1 MGFTLAG
8 LLLLSVAPS
17 FGWLLVAA
25 VLVGTGSSVFHPE
38 SSRVARMASGGRHGL
53 AQSLFQVGGNVGSA
67 LGPLLAAL
75 FIIPHGQRSVAWFS
89 LAALFGIVVL
99 TGIGRWYSANRARL
113 KPRGDGVTVELP
125 RKRAGRAG
133 GAGRAGVLKY
143 FYLASLNSYFTFY
156 LIDKFG
162 LSTREAQLYLFLFLA
177 AVAVGTVVGG
187 PVGDRIGRK
196 IVIWVSILGVAP
208 FTLMLP
214 HANLFWTAVLV
225 VIIGAVLASAFSAI
239 VVYAQELVP
248 GKVGMIAGLFFG
260 LSFGMGGLGAAALGR
275 LADAT
280 SIGYVYQVC
289 AYLPL
294 LGVVAIL
301 LPKMGQA
308 RLRGVAA
315 SGPAAPGPL
324 AISGH
329 AAQLRA
335 GRFDADDLAAVAM
348 MDDGDAGA
356 AQLLQLRGRDGEAAR
371 QLGVADGGRPA
382 AAVLAGEAPV
392 VVERPGHQRRAVGQ
406 RQRGVAHRVLAVGR
420 NTAHSEVSGRRRP
433 AQDGEDAGAEQIDEG
448 EPASGREQ
456 QVEQV
461 AGAGPARGDDHD
473 ASLDLMPRSG
483 LVQRARRTCL
493 RSMTLGKL
501 TSVVSRLTIQ

>member
-1 MGFTLAG
+1 MTSAQNPVAGISDANVPAPTASPAPAAPSTAFKVLGAISVAHLMNDMIQSILLAIYPMLKDSFSLSFAQIGLITLVYQLAASLLQPFIGFYTDRHPKPYSLPVGMGFTLLG

-99 TGIGRWYSANRARL
+99 TGIGRWYSANRVVL
-113 KPRGDGVTVELP
+113 KPRARRD
-125 RKRAGRAG
+125 
-133 GAGRAGVLKY
+133 GAGTGLSRNQVMGALAVLGVLVFSKY

-162 LSTREAQLYLFLFLA
+162 LSVREAQLYLFLFLA

-208 FTLMLP
+208 FTLLLP
-214 HANLFWTAVLV
+214 YANLFWTGALV
-225 VIIGAVLASAFSAI
+225 VIIGMVLASAFSAI

-260 LSFGMGGLGAAALGR
+260 FAFGMGGVGAAALGK

-301 LPKMGQA
+301 LPNVEKA
-308 RLRGVAA
+308 RV
-315 SGPAAPGPL
+315 
-324 AISGH
+324 
-329 AAQLRA
+329 
-335 GRFDADDLAAVAM
+335 DK
-348 MDDGDAGA
+348 
-356 AQLLQLRGRDGEAAR
+356 
-371 QLGVADGGRPA
+371 
-382 AAVLAGEAPV
+382 
-392 VVERPGHQRRAVGQ
+392 
-406 RQRGVAHRVLAVGR
+406 AH
-420 NTAHSEVSGRRRP
+420 H
-433 AQDGEDAGAEQIDEG
+433 
-448 EPASGREQ
+448 
-456 QVEQV
+456 
-461 AGAGPARGDDHD
+461 
-473 ASLDLMPRSG
+473 
-483 LVQRARRTCL
+483 
-493 RSMTLGKL
+493 
-501 TSVVSRLTIQ
+501 